1 MFTVVNFASPDRSK
15 DTRPESYA
23 VNVARFVDPV
33 SFNADRLWLP
43 CTVTDVK
50 LVSPDSSKEVRL
62 EYVALNVARFTR
74 PATVKLTNRG
84 FSFNVTDVKLVS
96 PDKSKDAMFVLLA
109 VRVASLV
116 RPDKL
121 NVVSL
126 LLPFAVTDVKLE
138 RPDKSKATRLVL
150 IAVRDRSFVSP
161 ATFNV
166 ARLLQL
172 FTSNVSKPASALRS
186 TDVSAVFP
194 EKSIVFSD
202 NSPSRFS
209 EVSFKLLLAVKISR
223 FFAADISRVERPV
236 LYTLAVTK
244 LSNPV
249 TLSDVRDGLL
259 NALRVMRF

>member
-1 MFTVVNFASPDRSK
+1 M
-15 DTRPESYA
+15 
-23 VNVARFVDPV
+23 
-33 SFNADRLWLP
+33 SFI
-43 CTVTDVK
+43 VTDVK
-50 LVSPDSSKEVRL
+50 RE
-62 EYVALNVARFTR
+62 
-74 PATVKLTNRG
+74 
-84 FSFNVTDVKLVS
+84 S
-96 PDKSKDAMFVLLA
+96 PDKSKDVLIVLLA
-109 VRVASLV
+109 ARVVRLV
-116 RPDKL
+116 SPDKL

-126 LLPFAVTDVKLE
+126 LLLLAVTDVKLE
-138 RPDKSKATRLVL
+138 SPDKSKDARLVL
-150 IAVRDRSFVSP
+150 TAVRDVSLVRP
-161 ATFNV
+161 LTFND
-166 ARLLQL
+166 AKLLQL
-172 FTSNVSKPASALRS
+172 STDNVSNPTSALRS
-186 TDVSAVFP
+186 TAVSAVFP